1 MTVLAENDLEFD
13 FSSAMEAIVFDDDA
27 LHNPSTMKRVDF
39 IAEYTDRFVFL
50 EIKDPDQPGA
60 ANPAAFKTKLLTG
73 NLIPDLAGKYRDSYW
88 FRSHSGKVSKPIQY
102 VVLISM
108 ASLEPALLLAK
119 QDELKKSLP
128 ITHKDWSAPCAAGC
142 AILNLDQ
149 YKKQFGANS
158 VRRLSAGG

>member
-13 FSSAMEAIVFDDDA
+13 FNSAMEAIIFDDDA

-39 IAEYTDRFVFL
+39 IVEYKDRFVFL

-60 ANPAAFKTKLLTG
+60 ADPEAFKKKFLTG
-73 NLIPDLAGKYRDSYW
+73 NLIPDLAGKYRDSYL
-88 FRSHSGKVSKPIQY
+88 FRSHSGKATKPIYY
-102 VVLISM
+102 VVLICM
-108 ASLEPALLLAK
+108 ANLEPALLLAK

-128 ITHKDWSAPCAAGC
+128 IRHKDWSAPCAAGC

-149 YKKQFGANS
+149 YKKEFGANS
-158 VRRLSAGG
+158 VRRLSAEG

>member
-13 FSSAMEAIVFDDDA
+13 FSSAIEAIVFDDDA

-60 ANPAAFKTKLLTG
+60 ANPEEFKSKLLTG
-73 NLIPDLAGKYRDSYW
+73 NLIPDLAGKYRDSFW
-88 FRSHSGKVSKPIQY
+88 FRSHNGKVTKPIHY

-108 ASLEPALLLAK
+108 ASLDPALLLAK
-119 QDELKKSLP
+119 QDELKRSLP
-128 ITHKDWSAPCAAGC
+128 ITHKDWPAPCAAGC
-142 AILNLDQ
+142 AILNLEQ
-149 YKKQFGANS
+149 YKKQFGVGS
-158 VRRLSAGG
+158 VRRLSAGV